1 MSILEANLKFLQFC
15 RERLWLKVMIALS
28 TVLIIVV
35 GAIITLSNLNQTAV
49 INSQSRLGSERL
61 AMAIEGSM
69 MDALGIGDNDAVVQQ
84 FQRLNEK
91 IAGLEVFIFDFNKD
105 ITFATDPAS
114 VGKNIGALL
123 QNSHAKSTVDQMILQ
138 GDLANQSF
146 KETIDGAP
154 YLSLVRPIL
163 NEQGCYHCHGSSRK
177 VLGGMQIRSS
187 NEEAYK
193 AAAASRNKGLLVG
206 MIGLAI
212 LILTIYFLFHHT
224 VNRPVQNLLDLAGK
238 MGEGDLTHAVEPSG
252 RDEISHMGARMNK
265 VNASLKRMINDMVV
279 SSQTLSEAAT
289 QQASSLQETSASLE
303 EMSSMT
309 RQNAENAQQADRL
322 MHGANEIVSK
332 ANQTMTELTH
342 SMEKISHSSEETS
355 KIIKTIDEIAFQ
367 TNLLALNA
375 AVEAARAGEAGA
387 GFAVV
392 ADEVR
397 NLAMRAAEAAKNT
410 SELIESTVKRISDG
424 SALVKS
430 TDEAFTEVTA
440 NTAQVVELVDE
451 IAAASN
457 EQALGIE
464 QLNAA
469 VAEIDKAT
477 QQNVA
482 NADLLA
488 STAGAFKIHDGDTTG
503 YRIDQDSGDAAQ
515 ADPLSSSELATF

>member
-1 MSILEANLKFLQFC
+1 MTFINYC
-15 RERLWLKVMIALS
+15 RERLWLKVMMALS
-28 TVLIIVV
+28 AVLIGVV

-49 INSQSRLGSERL
+49 INSQSKLSSEKL
-61 AMAIEGSM
+61 AMAIEGGM
-69 MDALGIGDNDAVVQQ
+69 VDTLGIGDNEAVVQQ
-84 FQRLNEK
+84 FQRLHEN
-91 IAGLEVFIFDFNKD
+91 ISGLEVYIFDFNKD
-105 ITFATDPAS
+105 ITFATDLAS
-114 VGKNIGALL
+114 VGKNIDALL
-123 QNSHAKSTVDQMILQ
+123 QNSHAKSLVEQMMAQEDI
-138 GDLANQSF
+138 ANQSI
-146 KETIDGAP
+146 KETINGIP
-154 YLSLVRPIL
+154 YLSLFRPIF
-163 NEQGCYHCHGSSRK
+163 NEKRCYHCHGSSRK

-187 NEEAYK
+187 IEEAYS
-193 AAAASRNKGLLVG
+193 AAATSRNKGIIVG
-206 MIGLAI
+206 MIGLAV

-224 VNRPVQNLLDLAGK
+224 VNRPLNILLQMAGK
-238 MGEGDLTHAVEPSG
+238 MREGDLTHSVEANG
-252 RDEISHMGARMNK
+252 KDEISHMGARMNK
-265 VNASLKRMINDMVV
+265 VNESLKSMINDMVV

-289 QQASSLQETSASLE
+289 QQASSLEETSASLD

-309 RQNAENAQQADRL
+309 RQNADYARQADQL
-322 MHGANEIVSK
+322 MKEVNGIVSQ
-332 ANQTMTELTH
+332 ADQAMAELTG
-342 SMEKISHSSEETS
+342 SMESISQSSEETS

-430 TDEAFTEVTA
+430 TDQAFTEVTSNA
-440 NTAQVVELVDE
+440 AKAGELINE

-464 QLNAA
+464 QLNTA
-469 VAEIDKAT
+469 VSEIDRAT

-482 NADLLA
+482 NADILA
-488 STAGAFKIHDGDTTG
+488 STAAAFRINDDDSTG
-503 YRIDQDSGDAAQ
+503 YRKYHKSGDAAVP
-515 ADPLSSSELATF
+515 DPLSSSGPAVF